1 MHWDYAIILG
11 FLAAALP
18 LMGKLRVERI
28 LRRPGI
34 TQAERLRLYASTIAF
49 QWLLVAV
56 ILWRTAA
63 HAISIAAL
71 GLALPKPGLTVA
83 VSIGLVALVLANQ
96 LVSLRFVGSR
106 PEELHG
112 KLAQVALRIFPQD
125 HIERL
130 AFVGVVS
137 TVAICEE
144 LIYRGFAQTLFAAVL
159 HSGVA
164 GVFISAVLFSF
175 AHLYQ
180 GKRGLIATFIVGL
193 VFSLARFS
201 TGSLIPSVAGH
212 FVVDLIAG
220 YMFPRK
226 LREALALESGFE
238 VPSHQKT

>member
-1 MHWDYAIILG
+1 MHLDYAIILA

-18 LMGKLRVERI
+18 LMGKLRVEKI
-28 LRRPGI
+28 LRRPEI
-34 TQAERLRLYASTIAF
+34 SQAERLRLYASTIAF

-56 ILWRTAA
+56 ILWRTAV
-63 HAISIAAL
+63 HTLSIAAL
-71 GLALPKPGLTVA
+71 GLALPRPGLTVA

-144 LIYRGFAQTLFAAVL
+144 LIYRGFVQTLFADIL
-159 HSGVA
+159 HSGFA
-164 GVFISAVLFSF
+164 GIVISAAMFSF

-180 GKRGLIATFIVGL
+180 GRRGLIATFIVGL
-193 VFSLARFS
+193 LFSVSRFY
-201 TGSLIPSVAGH
+201 TASLIPSVAGH

-220 YMFPRK
+220 YMFPRR
-226 LREALALESGFE
+226 LREALASESRIE
-238 VPSHQKT
+238 ARDVQ